1 MNKIPNCCA
10 ECHDSKFFGVKK
22 PMCRKIGKEFDDRHN
37 PSKNKAKWCPLKE
50 SGEGIP
56 A

>member
-10 ECHDSKFFGVKK
+10 ECYESKFFGVKE
-22 PMCRKIGKEFDDRHN
+22 PMCKKTGKKFDERHN
-37 PSKNKAKWCPLKE
+37 PSKNKAEWCPLKE
-50 SGEGIP
+50 DRLNS